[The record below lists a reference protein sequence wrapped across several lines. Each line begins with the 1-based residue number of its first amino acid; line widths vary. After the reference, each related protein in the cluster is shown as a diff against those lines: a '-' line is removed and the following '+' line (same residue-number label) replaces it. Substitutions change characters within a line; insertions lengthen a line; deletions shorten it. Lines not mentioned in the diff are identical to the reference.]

1 MTDLIKMVVED
12 IKANIS
18 EDAKV
23 ECHEVI
29 KNNDVKL
36 HGITIT
42 FPGEKI
48 VPTLYVENYL
58 DEYEYPID
66 IAYAIIDDYD
76 TAIREQKQINFNP
89 EDIMD
94 LDKVLDKLCVR
105 LINIESNKEMLNN
118 MPWMK
123 WYDLAK
129 ILVIEINDNMSVK
142 VNNNIIQEWK
152 KQNPLLNI
160 SILFN
165 TAIENTKKLFPASIR
180 SMNEIMAEL
189 MGMDINEF
197 VGRYNDSFQY
207 ILTNNVM
214 HSGATCLLYEDVLKE
229 FANEIDSD
237 FVILPSSIH
246 EVILQPMD
254 KEMTLEELTKIVQDV
269 NKKEVSDTDVL
280 SNHAYIYIKET
291 GMIEY

>member
-58 DEYEYPID
+58 NEYEYPID
-66 IAYAIIDDYD
+66 IAYSIIDDYD
-76 TAIREQKQINFNP
+76 TAIRKQKQINFNP

-152 KQNPLLNI
+152 KKNPLLNV

-189 MGMDINEF
+189 IGMDINEF

-214 HSGATCLLYEDVLKE
+214 HNGATCLLYEDVLKE

>member
-18 EDAKV
+18 DDAKV

-48 VPTLYVENYL
+48 VPTIYIENYL

-76 TAIREQKQINFNP
+76 KAIETQKQIQFNP

-94 LDKVLDKLCVR
+94 LNKVLDKLCVR

-129 ILVIEINDNMSVK
+129 ILVIEINNNMSVK

-152 KQNPLLNI
+152 KRNPLLNV

-165 TAIENTKKLFPASIR
+165 GAIGNTRTIYPAEIK

-207 ILTNNVM
+207 VLTNDRKMN
-214 HSGATCLLYEDVLKE
+214 GATCLLYPDVLRK
-229 FANEIDSD
+229 FANKIDSD

-246 EVILQPMD
+246 EVILQPID
-254 KEMTLEELTKIVQDV
+254 EDITLEELTRIVQDV
-269 NKKEVSDTDVL
+269 NEKEVSDTDVL
-280 SNHAYIYIKET
+280 SNHAYIYRKET
-291 GMIEY
+291 GIIEY

>member
-76 TAIREQKQINFNP
+76 KAVETQKQIQFNP
-89 EDIMD
+89 EDMMD
-94 LDKVLDKLCVR
+94 LNKVIDKLCVR
-105 LINIESNKEMLNN
+105 LINIESNKEMLSN

-123 WYDLAK
+123 WNDLAK
-129 ILVIEINDNMSVK
+129 ILVIEINDNMSIK

-152 KQNPLLNI
+152 KKNPSLNV

-165 TAIENTKKLFPASIR
+165 GAIGNTRMMYPAEIK
-180 SMNEIMAEL
+180 SMNEIMAEF
-189 MGMDINEF
+189 MGMDTSEF
-197 VGRYNDSFQY
+197 VGKYNDSFQY
-207 ILTNNVM
+207 VLTNNKKIN
-214 HSGATCLLYEDVLKE
+214 GATCLLYPNVLKE

>member
-48 VPTLYVENYL
+48 VPTLYIENYL

-76 TAIREQKQINFNP
+76 KAIETQKQIQFNP

-129 ILVIEINDNMSVK
+129 ILVIEINENMSVK

-152 KQNPLLNI
+152 KKNPLLNV

-165 TAIENTKKLFPASIR
+165 TAIENTKKLFPANIK

-229 FANEIDSD
+229 FANEINSD

>member
-1 MTDLIKMVVED
+1 MNEFIKMVVED

-58 DEYEYPID
+58 NEYEYPID

-76 TAIREQKQINFNP
+76 KAVETQKQIQFSP
-89 EDIMD
+89 EDMMD
-94 LDKVLDKLCVR
+94 LNKVIDKLCVR
-105 LINIESNKEMLNN
+105 LINIESNKEMLSN

-123 WYDLAK
+123 WNDLAK
-129 ILVIEINDNMSVK
+129 ILVIEINENMSVK

-152 KQNPLLNI
+152 KRNPSLNV

-165 TAIENTKKLFPASIR
+165 GAIGNTRMMYPAEIK
-180 SMNEIMAEL
+180 SMNEIMAEF
-189 MGMDINEF
+189 MGMDTSEF
-197 VGRYNDSFQY
+197 VGKYNDSFQY
-207 ILTNNVM
+207 VLTNNKKIN
-214 HSGATCLLYEDVLKE
+214 GATCLLYPNVLKE
-229 FANEIDSD
+229 FANEINSD

>member
-48 VPTLYVENYL
+48 VPTLYIENYL

-76 TAIREQKQINFNP
+76 KAIETQKQIQFNP

-129 ILVIEINDNMSVK
+129 ILVIEINENMSVK

-152 KQNPLLNI
+152 KKNPLLNV

-165 TAIENTKKLFPASIR
+165 TAIENTKKLFPANIK

-197 VGRYNDSFQY
+197 IGRYNDSFQY

-229 FANEIDSD
+229 FANEINSD